1 MFDLNP
7 LEVLNKR
14 SLSHIPPHFA
24 KFKIDESGHFLSQT
38 GIIESWVR
46 TRLRGRYS
54 IAKLPSIDKDGHL
67 KTATFVAFEDQ
78 KELTYF
84 MLACPH
90 LRRN

>member
-7 LEVLNKR
+7 IDILKQRKLKT
-14 SLSHIPPHFA
+14 LPPHFS
-24 KFKIDESGHFLSQT
+24 KIRVSEMDLFEGVEDWIQT
-38 GIIESWVR
+38 K
-46 TRLRGRYS
+46 LKGRYC
-54 IAKLPSIDKDGHL
+54 IVKYPSIDSTGNL
-67 KTATFVAFEDQ
+67 KSISFIGLEDQ

>member
-14 SLSHIPPHFA
+14 SLSHIPPHFT
-24 KFKIDESGHFLSQT
+24 KFKIDDRGVSFGSDNLENW
-38 GIIESWVR
+38 IR
-46 TRLRGRYS
+46 NRLKGRYA
-54 IAKLPSIDKDGHL
+54 IAKQPTIDKDEHL

>member
-7 LEVLNKR
+7 IDVLKQR
-14 SLSHIPPHFA
+14 KLKTIPPHFS
-24 KFKIDESGHFLSQT
+24 KMRISETEIFEGLEDWVKI
-38 GIIESWVR
+38 
-46 TRLRGRYS
+46 RLKGRYY
-54 IAKLPSIDKDGHL
+54 IAKKPSIDNIGNL
-67 KTATFVAFEDQ
+67 KSTFFIGFEDQ

>member
-7 LEVLNKR
+7 IDVLKQR
-14 SLSHIPPHFA
+14 KLKTIPPHFS
-24 KFKIDESGHFLSQT
+24 KMRISEMEIFEGLEDWVKI
-38 GIIESWVR
+38 
-46 TRLRGRYS
+46 RLKGRYC
-54 IAKLPSIDKDGHL
+54 IAKKPSIDSSGNL
-67 KTATFVAFEDQ
+67 KSTHFIGFEDQ

>member
-7 LEVLNKR
+7 LDVLRSR
-14 SLSHIPPHFA
+14 SLSHIPPHFS
-24 KFKIDESGHFLSQT
+24 KMKVSNHELGFGQ
-38 GIIESWVR
+38 IEGWVKVK
-46 TRLRGRYS
+46 LKGRYA
-54 IAKLPSIDKDGHL
+54 ITQMPAIDPQGHL
-67 KTATFVAFEDQ
+67 KNATFIAFEDQ

>member
-7 LEVLNKR
+7 IDVLKKRKLNFLPLHFSKLKINEGDLFEGNIQEWIQNK
-14 SLSHIPPHFA
+14 L
-24 KFKIDESGHFLSQT
+24 K
-38 GIIESWVR
+38 
-46 TRLRGRYS
+46 GRYA
-54 IAKLPSIDKDGHL
+54 ITRTPSLDKDGNM

-90 LRRN
+90 LRRNQ

>member
-7 LEVLNKR
+7 IDILHQRKVQT
-14 SLSHIPPHFA
+14 IPPHFS
-24 KFKIDESGHFLSQT
+24 KMRISETDLFDGLED
-38 GIIESWVR
+38 WVK
-46 TRLRGRYS
+46 TKLKGRYY
-54 IAKLPSIDKDGHL
+54 IAKKPSIDNSGSLRSTH
-67 KTATFVAFEDQ
+67 FIGFEDQ

>member
-7 LEVLNKR
+7 LDILGQREVKTL
-14 SLSHIPPHFA
+14 PPHFS
-24 KFKIDESGHFLSQT
+24 KVSVPIQFDNKIENWIKHKLK
-38 GIIESWVR
+38 
-46 TRLRGRYS
+46 GRYCVL
-54 IAKLPSIDKDGHL
+54 KTPSIDDRGNL
-67 KTATFVAFEDQ
+67 KSITIAGFEDQ

>member
-7 LEVLNKR
+7 MDVLKQR
-14 SLSHIPPHFA
+14 KLKTVAPHF
-24 KFKIDESGHFLSQT
+24 SQLNISDSEIFE
-38 GIIESWVR
+38 GIEDWIKVK
-46 TRLRGRYS
+46 LKGRYY
-54 IAKLPSIDKDGHL
+54 ICKKPALDKNGNL
-67 KTATFVAFEDQ
+67 RSSYFVGFEDQ

>member
-7 LEVLNKR
+7 IDVLKQR
-14 SLSHIPPHFA
+14 KVTTVSPHF
-24 KFKIDESGHFLSQT
+24 KKVKISDSDLFEGL
-38 GIIESWVR
+38 EEWVK
-46 TRLRGRYS
+46 LKLKGRYC
-54 IAKLPSIDKDGHL
+54 IAKQPSIDSSGNL
-67 KTATFVAFEDQ
+67 RSNLYIGFEES